1 VKIGGRIDGGR
12 VYAGGSLE
20 ITGGAIG
27 RDTGAVHAEGNLSV
41 RHALGMRIQCGGRR
55 SLHLARRLPD
65 VPDVIGFGFVD
76 RRETQSQKGQSRHES
91 ARPQRPS
98 FSSGI
103 WRDLEGQRPKERHA
117 TLRTAVGRMNENGI
131 HGLLIA
137 PDTPHRG
144 YSILTAKDCIQV
156 LSDSGEEALEELCV
170 EDAMTQPAVTIPVDL
185 CIADCIRLMQL
196 AGVRTV
202 PVLDDRELVGILSF
216 TDILKAIDGPLD
228 TD

>member
-1 VKIGGRIDGGR
+1 M
-12 VYAGGSLE
+12 YAGGSLE

-41 RHALGMRIQCGGRR
+41 RHALGMRIQCGGRLTVAR
-55 SLHLARRLPD
+55 SVSTSHLIASEIDIRGKILSDCAQAEKRIIVQEAGSKAGGPC
-65 VPDVIGFGFVD
+65 
-76 RRETQSQKGQSRHES
+76 
-91 ARPQRPS
+91 
-98 FSSGI
+98 I
-103 WRDLEGQRPKERHA
+103 WRDLEGQRPKEHHA

-137 PDTPHRG
+137 PDTPRRG

-170 EDAMTQPAVTIPVDL
+170 EEAMTQPAVTIPVDL